1 MKTIKR
7 LNIQDKLGYI
17 FMNMTSINDI
27 DPKLLVINEFTM
39 SENGSVMFDISCC
52 KENNTPHI
60 VFNDIECIFRKSGV
74 FSYLIFCE
82 SDKSKNMLDKYV
94 RVIDEIKG
102 EMLFIIEDDFFV
114 MGKYFMRFRFKTNDN
129 LPYNQKINVRVCV
142 ISISNV
148 FKKRNWYYPRVK
160 LQYCFYESDYFD
172 EN

>member
-1 MKTIKR
+1 
-7 LNIQDKLGYI
+7 
-17 FMNMTSINDI
+17 
-27 DPKLLVINEFTM
+27 
-39 SENGSVMFDISCC
+39 
-52 KENNTPHI
+52 
-60 VFNDIECIFRKSGV
+60 
-74 FSYLIFCE
+74 
-82 SDKSKNMLDKYV
+82 MLDKYV

-160 LQYCFYESDYFD
+160 LQYCFYEK
-172 EN
+172 